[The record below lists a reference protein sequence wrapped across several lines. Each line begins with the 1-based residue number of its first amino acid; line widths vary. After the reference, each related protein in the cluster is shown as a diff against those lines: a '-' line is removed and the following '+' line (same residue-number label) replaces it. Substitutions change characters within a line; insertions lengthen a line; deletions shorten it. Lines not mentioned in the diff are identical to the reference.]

1 MTGKMNALRKM
12 KAGPGLELQVIPIP
26 AIKANEVLIQVH
38 KRAICGTDLHIYK
51 WDEWSQNRIKPPV
64 TTGHEFYGA
73 IVEAGADVRH
83 YRVGDVV
90 TAEMH
95 IVCNQC
101 FQCRTGNAHL
111 CENVVILGVDGE
123 GCFAEY
129 IAVPESNLW
138 RVPKGIDPE
147 LAAIYDPFGNAVHT
161 VMAGATVGKSF
172 LILGG
177 GPIGIAAVPVCKA
190 AGASLVLVS
199 EVMPFRRQLA
209 LKMGADRVIDP
220 GVENPAEVVAALT
233 GGQGVDVVLEM
244 SGHPAAIAQ
253 GFRAIRKNGRYSLLG
268 IPAKPISMD
277 LAKDIIFPGITVQ
290 GINGRRMFETWYQM
304 DALLVSGRVDLKPLI
319 THRFKLED
327 FGAAFEV
334 GLSGNAGKIILE

>member
-1 MTGKMNALRKM
+1 MTGKMKALRKM
-12 KAGPGLELQVIPIP
+12 KPGPGLEMQQVPIP
-26 AIKANEVLIQVH
+26 AIKGNEVLIKVR

-64 TTGHEFYGA
+64 TTGHEFYGE

-83 YRVGDVV
+83 YKAGDLV

-95 IVCNQC
+95 VVCNQC

-111 CENVVILGVDGE
+111 CENVVILGVDGD
-123 GCFAEY
+123 GCFADY
-129 IAVPESNLW
+129 LAVPESNLW

-147 LAAIYDPFGNAVHT
+147 WAAIYDPFGNAVHT
-161 VMAGATVGKSF
+161 VMAGATVGKTF

-177 GPIGIAAVPVCKA
+177 GPIGIAAIPVCKA

-199 EVMPFRRQLA
+199 EVMPFRQELA
-209 LKMGADRVIDP
+209 RKMGADRVIDP
-220 GVENPAEVVAALT
+220 TRESVEEVVRALT
-233 GGQGVDVVLEM
+233 GGQGVDAVLEM

-253 GFRAIRKNGRYSLLG
+253 GFRSIRKNGRYSLLG
-268 IPAKPISMD
+268 IPAKPLSLD
-277 LAKDIIFPGITVQ
+277 LAKDIIFPGVTVQ

-304 DALLVSGRVDLKPLI
+304 DALLVSGKVDLKPLI
-319 THRFKLED
+319 THRFKMAD
-327 FGAAFEV
+327 FAQAFEI

>member
-1 MTGKMNALRKM
+1 MKGTMQALRKM
-12 KAGPGLELQVIPIP
+12 KAGPGLELQTVPIP
-26 AIKANEVLIQVH
+26 AIQSGEVLVRVI

-64 TTGHEFYGA
+64 TTGHEFYGE
-73 IVEAGADVRH
+73 IVEAGASVRH
-83 YRVGDVV
+83 YRVGDLV

-95 IVCNQC
+95 VVCNQC

-111 CENVVILGVDGE
+111 CENVVILGVDGD
-123 GCFAEY
+123 GSFADY

-147 LAAIYDPFGNAVHT
+147 WAAVYDPFGNAVHT

-172 LILGG
+172 LVLGG

-190 AGASLVLVS
+190 AGASLVLLS
-199 EVMPFRRQLA
+199 EVMPFRRELA
-209 LKMGADRVIDP
+209 KKMGADRVIDP
-220 GVENPAEVVAALT
+220 VAESVEEVVRGLT

-268 IPAKPISMD
+268 IPAKPLTLD
-277 LAKDIIFPGITVQ
+277 LARDVIFAGVTVQ
-290 GINGRRMFETWYQM
+290 GINGRRMYDTWFQM
-304 DALLVSGRVDLKPLI
+304 DALLVSGRVDLAPLI
-319 THRFKLED
+319 THRFPMARFRE
-327 FGAAFEV
+327 AFEV
-334 GLSGNAGKIILE
+334 GLAGNAGKIILE

>member
-1 MTGKMNALRKM
+1 MKGNMKALRKM
-12 KAGPGLELQVIPIP
+12 KPGPGLEMRDVPIP
-26 AIKANEVLIQVH
+26 TIKSSEVLIRVS

-51 WDEWSQNRIKPPV
+51 WDEWSQNRLKPPV
-64 TTGHEFYGA
+64 TTGHEFYGE

-83 YRVGDVV
+83 YQVGDIV

-95 IVCNQC
+95 VVCNQC

-111 CENVVILGVDGE
+111 CEHVVILGVDGD
-123 GCFAEY
+123 GCFADF

-138 RVPKGIDPE
+138 RVPAGVAPE
-147 LAAIYDPFGNAVHT
+147 FAAIYDPFGNAVHT

-177 GPIGIAAVPVCKA
+177 GPIGIAAIPVCKA

-199 EVMPFRRQLA
+199 EVMPFRQELA
-209 LKMGADRVIDP
+209 RKMGADRVIDP
-220 GVENPAEVVAALT
+220 VKENVEEVVRGLT

-253 GFRAIRKNGRYSLLG
+253 GFRSIRKNGRYSLLG
-268 IPAKPISMD
+268 IPAKPLSLD
-277 LAKDIIFPGITVQ
+277 LAKDIIFPGVTVQ

-304 DALLVSGRVDLKPLI
+304 DALLVSGKVDLKPLI
-319 THRFKLED
+319 THRFPMER
-327 FGAAFEV
+327 FQEAFEI

>member
-1 MTGKMNALRKM
+1 MTGNMKALRKM
-12 KAGPGLELQVIPIP
+12 KPGPGLEMQDVPIP
-26 AIKANEVLIQVH
+26 AIKGNEVLIKVR

-64 TTGHEFYGA
+64 TTGHEFYGE

-83 YRVGDVV
+83 YQAGDLV

-95 IVCNQC
+95 VVCNQC

-111 CENVVILGVDGE
+111 CENVVILGVDGD
-123 GCFAEY
+123 GCFADY
-129 IAVPESNLW
+129 LAVPESNLW

-147 LAAIYDPFGNAVHT
+147 WAAIYDPFGNAVHT
-161 VMAGATVGKSF
+161 VMAGATVGKTF

-177 GPIGIAAVPVCKA
+177 GPIGIAAIPVCKA

-199 EVMPFRRQLA
+199 EVMPFRQELA
-209 LKMGADRVIDP
+209 RKMGADRVIDP
-220 GVENPAEVVAALT
+220 AKESVEDVVRALT
-233 GGQGVDVVLEM
+233 GGQGADAVLEM

-253 GFRAIRKNGRYSLLG
+253 GFRSIRKNGRYSLLG
-268 IPAKPISMD
+268 IPAKPLSLD
-277 LAKDIIFPGITVQ
+277 LAKDIIFPGVTVQ

-304 DALLVSGRVDLKPLI
+304 DALLVSGKVDLKPLI
-319 THRFKLED
+319 THRFKMAD
-327 FGAAFEV
+327 FAQAFEI